1 MKNII
6 KLFYIYR
13 LRKNYK
19 WIDKDRWWHS
29 VDWIRPYDYF
39 VLRIRFDN
47 FLPLL
52 SSVSITIQRHTKSI
66 TTCETWNRIPD
77 HRKFTYSKRRE
88 RARNV
93 HIPLQRSQ
101 EVSLNDRSPTLTF
114 PHKLVISGGDAKQ
127 IFISFIIILQRT
139 VTITWEVLSFTY
151 RSGEA
156 TAPPWAPAWTIRPVH
171 FFTIFCTIFMV
182 VAFGQRRHRPTWW
195 MRSYWI
201 RINTLAYNG
210 GCRSLSKI
218 DRDGSETHF
227 GGESALLD
235 VLSDYL
241 QTIECSFN
249 TSPRR
254 PSWNT
259 VS

>member
-1 MKNII
+1 MII
-6 KLFYIYR
+6 SFSGSASIIFFPFY
-13 LRKNYK
+13 
-19 WIDKDRWWHS
+19 H
-29 VDWIRPYDYF
+29 P
-39 VLRIRFDN
+39 
-47 FLPLL
+47 
-52 SSVSITIQRHTKSI
+52 SITIQRHTKSI

-156 TAPPWAPAWTIRPVH
+156 TAPPWAPPE
-171 FFTIFCTIFMV
+171 
-182 VAFGQRRHRPTWW
+182 P
-195 MRSYWI
+195 
-201 RINTLAYNG
+201 
-210 GCRSLSKI
+210 
-218 DRDGSETHF
+218 
-227 GGESALLD
+227 SALYIFLRFFVQFSWWSHSDKGAIGQLD
-235 VLSDYL
+235 EWDLIGLELIHWRTMGAVGRSQKSIGMDRKLISVGNRL
-241 QTIECSFN
+241 C
-249 TSPRR
+249 
-254 PSWNT
+254 
-259 VS
+259 